1 MTRTVLTAALL
12 AALFSG
18 LAAGCGAQQS
28 GGGVASVTT
37 TSTSATPAATAT
49 ASASADPQERG
60 RKFAQCMRDHGVPM
74 EDPAPDGSGGLSVIA
89 KKGDG
94 KTKDAL
100 EACRELAPIK
110 DRDELTPEDLDK
122 LREFAKCMRDN
133 GVNMPDPAPDGSFG
147 GAAGSI
153 KRDDPAFTK
162 AFEACRATFPKIGGG
177 K

>member
-1 MTRTVLTAALL
+1 MTRTVLTVALL
-12 AALFSG
+12 AC
-18 LAAGCGAQQS
+18 LAVGCGAQQS

-37 TSTSATPAATAT
+37 TTMSATPTAT
-49 ASASADPQERG
+49 PTTSVDPQERG

-110 DRDELTPEDLDK
+110 DRDELTPADLDK
-122 LREFAKCMRDN
+122 LREFAKCMRDH
-133 GVNMPDPAPDGSFG
+133 GVDMPDPAPDGTFG
-147 GAAGSI
+147 GTAGSI
-153 KRDDPAFTK
+153 KRDDPTFTK
-162 AFEACRATFPKIGGG
+162 ALEACRATFPKIGGG